1 MAWRK
6 AVSGVAVRKSVKSH
20 SCKGFMTVLENG
32 FHAVKSHNIM
42 GQREYLKAL
51 NAVDFG
57 FQVLLV
63 YFFARPH
70 FEAIFFG
77 IVPPPPLKSHQPASP
92 PDLNNKKKERSPL
105 EVNRTIGVRLGSI
118 SYAGNEA
125 KNLPA

>member
-20 SCKGFMTVLENG
+20 SWKGFMTVLKNG

-42 GQREYLKAL
+42 GQRGYLKAL

-57 FQVLLV
+57 
-63 YFFARPH
+63 YPGTPG
-70 FEAIFFG
+70 IFFCH
-77 IVPPPPLKSHQPASP
+77 IFWHFYPHSKSI
-92 PDLNNKKKERSPL
+92 ERL
-105 EVNRTIGVRLGSI
+105 EFDWVRL
-118 SYAGNEA
+118 ATRVMRQ

>member
-42 GQREYLKAL
+42 GQRGYLKAL

-57 FQVLLV
+57 
-63 YFFARPH
+63 YPGTPG
-70 FEAIFFG
+70 IFFCHIFLQYLENLETYKMEYEKECDY
-77 IVPPPPLKSHQPASP
+77 IV
-92 PDLNNKKKERSPL
+92 
-105 EVNRTIGVRLGSI
+105 GGSKTCSRATWYEHGESNTRNI
-118 SYAGNEA
+118 FSIYSRWRRDHRC
-125 KNLPA
+125 

>member
-63 YFFARPH
+63 NFFAWPH

-77 IVPPPPLKSHQPASP
+77 IVPPPPP
-92 PDLNNKKKERSPL
+92 PSNPNS
-105 EVNRTIGVRLGSI
+105 
-118 SYAGNEA
+118 
-125 KNLPA
+125 LPPHLI